1 MKDVLQKQLSLR
13 EKQQSESRSA
23 IERYLYKF
31 KTEFVEE
38 TMELDSKYEAL
49 EGYLELKKRIEQDDL
64 PRHEKRFKALMND
77 KIVVAISLFKN
88 NLVNKEEEIKAA
100 IDDLNR
106 PSDWLTTQTQRILSC
121 DMTPPAQ

>member
-1 MKDVLQKQLSLR
+1 MATRFYIAAFERQIDKKLKPYALKLETIADDESHMKDVLQKQLSLR

-49 EGYLELKKRIEQDDL
+49 EGYLELR
-64 PRHEKRFKALMND
+64 
-77 KIVVAISLFKN
+77 
-88 NLVNKEEEIKAA
+88 
-100 IDDLNR
+100 
-106 PSDWLTTQTQRILSC
+106 
-121 DMTPPAQ
+121 